1 MRLHLGV
8 SAYFVVT
15 SLVNDQVYAAA
26 GLDIDE
32 AKKAVRSNKHYHD
45 RLRQGTRRTVEFLDE
60 VGLIGG
66 PSALLLRRAHVL

>member
-1 MRLHLGV
+1 MHLGV

-26 GLDIDE
+26 GLDVAE
-32 AKKAVRSNKHYHD
+32 AKKAAQKNKHYHD
-45 RLRQGTRRTVEFLDE
+45 KLRQGTRRTIEFLDE

-66 PSALLLRRAHVL
+66 PSTVLLRRAHVM